1 MNLNTA
7 LDCTV
12 GYRKETHGIIVP
24 LSGPKFG
31 IHLIPFRTWEEY
43 ESYMRSLLPKAG
55 LILVLKSGTEP
66 SPRRNIMINFEMNG
80 THP

>member
-43 ESYMRSLLPKAG
+43 ESYMRQEK
-55 LILVLKSGTEP
+55 LITE
-66 SPRRNIMINFEMNG
+66 SWLDLGAKVRNG
-80 THP
+80 TITEAQYHDKL